1 MSDTTEKSDDS
12 SVPHR
17 WHFVRLGGF
26 DQVKL
31 ETGADMLA
39 LDQLDQKLWAALSC
53 PTQGL
58 EFDEKTLDLIDTDGD
73 GRIRVPDII
82 VATKWAGSLLKDPDD
97 LIQGA
102 SSLPLS
108 EIDDSTSE
116 GRELLSSA
124 KQILKNLGKSD
135 ATEIIADDTAD
146 TAKIFSKTRFNGDG
160 IIPAD
165 SADDEAIGEVIVDII
180 ACFGS
185 EEDRSGLP
193 GVSQEKVDKFF
204 AEAQTYSDW

>member
-1 MSDTTEKSDDS
+1 MPDTTEKNDDS
-12 SVPHR
+12 SMPHR
-17 WHFVRLGGF
+17 WHFERLGGF

-31 ETGADMLA
+31 ETGADLLA

-82 VATKWAGSLLKDPDD
+82 AAAKWAGSLLKNPDD
-97 LIQGA
+97 LIGGT
-102 SSLPLS
+102 SYLPLS
-108 EIDDSTSE
+108 AIDDSTPE
-116 GRELLSSA
+116 GQELLSSA

-135 ATEIIADDTAD
+135 ASEIIADDTAD
-146 TAKIFSKTRFNGDG
+146 TVKIFSKTRFNGDG

-165 SADDEAIGEVIVDII
+165 SADDEAIGEVIADII

-185 EEDRSGLP
+185 E
-193 GVSQEKVDKFF
+193 
-204 AEAQTYSDW
+204 